1 MPSRA
6 RIVFPGYP
14 HHIVQRSNRGLDAFL
29 DDEDHATFIRLLAE
43 AANDELPIWAYALMP
58 NHLHVVA
65 VPARKDSIRR
75 TVERSLGEYERRF
88 VEKYRPGRPLWKPRL
103 YFSVLDRQSFLW
115 KAVRYVERNPFRAGL
130 AGRPELYPWSS
141 AAHHCGMR
149 RDDPLVAPESPLRGA
164 IRGWADWLSEPDP
177 WPRNDSGR
185 DRRPRFLR
193 ITD

>member
-14 HHIVQRSNRGLDAFL
+14 HHIVQRSNRRLNAFL
-29 DDEDHATFIRLLAE
+29 DDEDHRTFIGLLAE
-43 AANDELPIWAYALMP
+43 AAEVELSIWAYALMP

-65 VPARKDSIRR
+65 VPVVKQSIRL
-75 TVERSLGEYERRF
+75 VFERSLREYEQRF
-88 VEKYRPGRPLWKPRL
+88 VEKYRPGLPLWKPRL
-103 YFSVLDRQSFLW
+103 YFSVLDRQAFLW

-130 AGRPELYPWSS
+130 ADRPEQFPWSS

-149 RDDPLVAPESPLRGA
+149 PDDPLVAPDSPLRGA
-164 IRGWADWLSEPDP
+164 IRGWANWLSEPDP

-185 DRRPRFLR
+185 DFRPKFVRVA
-193 ITD
+193 D